1 MHADQA
7 RLSAASPPNH
17 ENIGMNFTHFPLLDE
32 TYGFLLFWIFTAVAV
47 AFILWFFWLKGWWTM

>member
-1 MHADQA
+1 
-7 RLSAASPPNH
+7 
-17 ENIGMNFTHFPLLDE
+17 MNFTHFPLLDE